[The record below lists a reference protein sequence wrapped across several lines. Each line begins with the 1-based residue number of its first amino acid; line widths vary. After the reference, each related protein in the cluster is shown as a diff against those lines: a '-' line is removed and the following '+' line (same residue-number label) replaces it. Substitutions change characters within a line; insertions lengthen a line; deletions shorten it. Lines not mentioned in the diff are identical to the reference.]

1 MQMNEEKVNLRVG
14 DQMEPYHTFMNS
26 CRRKGT
32 VLHREHCAREGGTKL
47 WKIGRGCKFVALRNK
62 YNSRKKVSSS
72 DGGRG
77 HQGAPPSAA
86 GSSSSLSQSSNGIA
100 VIPFH
105 DSSGIPLSMRYNQMR
120 QQEGNFEI
128 KKSPIQGMGIF
139 SPSDFPPDSMLFEY
153 KGEIIRLS
161 VADIREERY
170 QKECIGYYMFS
181 FPNGDIIDATFSGSL
196 SRFINHSH
204 NVNNYYSNSY
214 SY

>member
-1 MQMNEEKVNLRVG
+1 
-14 DQMEPYHTFMNS
+14 MEPYHIFMNS

-47 WKIGRGCKFVALRNK
+47 WRVGRGCKLVALRNK
-62 YNSRKKVSSS
+62 YNSRKK
-72 DGGRG
+72 GRG
-77 HQGAPPSAA
+77 HQSAPLSSA
-86 GSSSSLSQSSNGIA
+86 GPSSSLNQSSNRML

-105 DSSGIPLSMRYNQMR
+105 DTSESPLRGRYNLML
-120 QQEGNFEI
+120 QQEGNFDI

-139 SPSDFPPDSMLFEY
+139 SPNDFPPDSMLFEY

-161 VADIREERY
+161 VADIREEKY

-181 FPNGDIIDATFSGSL
+181 FPNGDIIDATFSGSF

-204 NVNNYYSNSY
+204 NVNIFITINIYYFVIVTIIIIIF
-214 SY
+214 